1 MGQCLRLDRPARL
14 VYLGLVAAGCRSEPG
29 PLVPKGT
36 QPVSEE
42 TVAAWVSSTLP
53 SDHHVYRFK
62 WLLRDERGSA
72 GGRGSVRVA
81 PPDSMRFDVAGPF
94 GSGAASAVVVGDT
107 ALWTNP
113 ADAISRL
120 VPNFPLMWAMF
131 GIARLPDD
139 GVALHGLTHDATRA
153 WQYAGSA
160 DTVEYAVTSG
170 NSGRLIA
177 EVRQSG
183 KLFGRAETTLASD
196 GTPLKARLTVPSAPA
211 QLDLTFLSTARD
223 TFAPDIWTPRHP

>member
-1 MGQCLRLDRPARL
+1 
-14 VYLGLVAAGCRSEPG
+14 
-29 PLVPKGT
+29 
-36 QPVSEE
+36 
-42 TVAAWVSSTLP
+42 
-53 SDHHVYRFK
+53 
-62 WLLRDERGSA
+62 
-72 GGRGSVRVA
+72 
-81 PPDSMRFDVAGPF
+81 
-94 GSGAASAVVVGDT
+94 
-107 ALWTNP
+107 
-113 ADAISRL
+113 
-120 VPNFPLMWAMF
+120 MWAMF